1 MAWSSQLSAY
11 MTKSAV
17 VQSAK
22 TKIGTGA
29 EKELLVVKNRK
40 SLVFRISH
48 AEINDLSLVTTLKGS
63 LLNSI
68 Y

>member
-1 MAWSSQLSAY
+1 MAWSAQLSAY

-29 EKELLVVKNRK
+29 EKELFVVKKTPN
-40 SLVFRISH
+40 H
-48 AEINDLSLVTTLKGS
+48 
-63 LLNSI
+63 
-68 Y
+68 